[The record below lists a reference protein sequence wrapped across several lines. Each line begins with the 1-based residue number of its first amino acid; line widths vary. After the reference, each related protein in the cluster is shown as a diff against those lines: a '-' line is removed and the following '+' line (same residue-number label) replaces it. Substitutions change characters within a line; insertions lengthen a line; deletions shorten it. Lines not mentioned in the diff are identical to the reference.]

1 MKNKTYPVYIAIG
14 SNIDAHK
21 NIKLALKELSILG
34 QIAKVSKLIKT
45 KPIGY
50 TKQADFLNGAIL
62 FYTNLTPIDLLKKL
76 KEIEKK
82 LKRNTPFRNGPRTI
96 DLDIIFYSNLIL
108 DTPNLTIP
116 HKSMQDRLFV
126 LKPMSEIA
134 PKKIHPILKKQIC
147 TLLKNCSNI

>member
-34 QIAKVSKLIKT
+34 QIAKISKLIKT
-45 KPIGY
+45 KPVGY

-96 DLDIIFYSNLIL
+96 DLDIIFYSNLLATSSRYSLIF
-108 DTPNLTIP
+108 
-116 HKSMQDRLFV
+116 K
-126 LKPMSEIA
+126 
-134 PKKIHPILKKQIC
+134 C
-147 TLLKNCSNI
+147 